1 MIGWED
7 RVAEIVDYIKNQME
21 NSNKFEETDTL
32 LSIDYAVLTELI
44 HDAINDLNLI
54 KEIQ

>member
-1 MIGWED
+1 LIGWED
-7 RVAEIVDYIKNQME
+7 RAAEIVDYIKNQME

-54 KEIQ
+54 KKIQ